1 MPRNL
6 EVDENPMRA
15 IAQLLGTI
23 HLAAAEMQET
33 IKLMDVPINRWKVRQ
48 LAMAHAKDLEEETKN
63 LMQVHAN
70 VCRRL
75 KEIGY

>member
-1 MPRNL
+1 L

-15 IAQLLGTI
+15 ISQLLGTT
-23 HLAAAEMQET
+23 HLAAVEMQET
-33 IKLMDVPINRWKVRQ
+33 IKLMDVPLNKWKVRQ

-63 LMQVHAN
+63 LMQVHDN